1 MTDRQEKDI
10 GLELVEEEDENYI
23 DLNHA
28 VEIEGNIDDDAPMD
42 EDQEDGDII
51 DKRNEAAIDEEGASK
66 VVKDMSFQ
74 TISSHRPSSVFTVA
88 SHMNKG
94 TNMLTIISGG
104 GDDRAFLHKLD
115 NNNNL
120 SSTVLDH
127 QHTDSVSCVATN
139 ESLVS
144 DDLTKTP
151 KYVAVGAYD
160 GNTIL
165 YNPDSGQKLHVLDG
179 PTDVEFIAFH
189 PKGGSVS
196 IDFRSYGNTC
206 PSSFSY
212 RFIYYYHYL

>member
-10 GLELVEEEDENYI
+10 ALELVEEEDENYI

-42 EDQEDGDII
+42 EDQEDEDII
-51 DKRNEAAIDEEGASK
+51 DKSNEAMIDEEGASK
-66 VVKDMSFQ
+66 VVKDMSIQ

-120 SSTVLDH
+120 SSMVLDH

-160 GNTIL
+160 GNIIL
-165 YNPDSGQKLHVLDG
+165 YDPDSGQKLHVLDG

-196 IDFRSYGNTC
+196 SIDFRSYANAR
-206 PSSFSY
+206 PSSFS
-212 RFIYYYHYL
+212 